1 VVELA
6 RPLAARVERW
16 WFALAVLTLA
26 RRSKRWSV
34 AVFAIHYPL
43 SVPRAA
49 SSSADKRLLR
59 APTTGITRL
68 MRLFPIDRF
77 LGNIEDTKD
86 KPCKAYLHT
95 NGSNA
100 QACGDEAR
108 NNRIDKISEI
118 HSGPF
123 A

>member
-1 VVELA
+1 VVRLGCAHPCAKEQ
-6 RPLAARVERW
+6 
-16 WFALAVLTLA
+16 ALVSRSFVGTIVINFPVSVL
-26 RRSKRWSV
+26 
-34 AVFAIHYPL
+34 
-43 SVPRAA
+43 RAA
-49 SSSADKRLLR
+49 SLSADKRPLR
-59 APTTGITRL
+59 PPATGITRL
-68 MRLFPIDRF
+68 IRSFPIDRF